1 MAILVTGA
9 AGFIGSC
16 LVSFL
21 NEKGLKDLI
30 LVDDFGKTE
39 KARNLE
45 GKAYTAKIDRD
56 IFLHDIARHNIDFVF
71 HIGAR
76 TDTTEFDKSIFDK
89 LNMDYSQQLW
99 NHCAMQ
105 NIPFLYASS
114 AATYGSG
121 EHGFDDTDDITPLL
135 PLNPYGQSK
144 QDFDVWALKQENTPP
159 FWVGLKFFNVFGP
172 NEYHKGRMASVVM
185 HAFNQIQ
192 ENGSLKLFQSHNPK
206 YSNGGQIRD
215 FIYVKDLLE
224 LMWFWYE
231 TKNQSGIYNAGTGKA
246 RTFNDLANAIFAAM
260 GKEPSIDYI
269 PTPEDIRDKYQY
281 FTEAKM
287 EKTRDAG
294 YEKPFHELED
304 AVKDYVQNYLTK
316 NTTY

>member
-21 NEKGLKDLI
+21 NEKGLTDLI
-30 LVDDFGKTE
+30 LVDDFSKAE

-45 GKAYTAKIDRD
+45 GKLFTAKIDRS
-56 IFLHDIARHNIDFVF
+56 IFLHDIGRHTIDFVF

-89 LNMDYSQQLW
+89 LNMDYSQKLW
-99 NHCAMQ
+99 NHCTAN

-114 AATYGSG
+114 AATYGGG
-121 EHGFDDTDDITPLL
+121 EHGFDDTADGTPLL

-144 QDFDVWALKQENTPP
+144 QDFDLWAIEQENKPP

-185 HAFNQIQ
+185 HAFNQIK
-192 ENGSLKLFQSHNPK
+192 ENGSLKLFQSHNTK
-206 YSNGGQIRD
+206 YENGGQIRD
-215 FIYVKDLLE
+215 FIYVKDLLS

-231 TKNQSGIYNAGTGKA
+231 KRTDNGIYNAGTGTA
-246 RTFNDLANAIFAAM
+246 RTFNDLANAIFIAVN
-260 GKEPSIDYI
+260 KTPNINYI

-287 EKTRDAG
+287 TKTRKAG
-294 YEKPFHELED
+294 YDKPFYKLED
-304 AVKDYVQNYLTK
+304 AVADYVQNYLAL
-316 NTTY
+316 NVTY